1 MSGSVGNFYRPA
13 AWRPALAALLI
24 LAGSRQLSAHKV
36 TPDPTVDVFF
46 KAGGNHLTVKV
57 WLPMIALGDANLPRT
72 SDGHFIQEQIR
83 PALDIVARGIA
94 RDLELQ
100 EGDDPLPA
108 PSVATTMSPDESFV
122 AIDLD
127 YLIQANRTDL
137 SARFHT
143 FRAQGQLVATQIH
156 YTSEEG
162 RTRNFVV
169 DGRPVRISFAPSIS
183 EVLRHFVDEASDV
196 LFEGADFLL
205 LAVCLIAVA
214 RSNRAMGVATAAVL
228 AGQIVVVA
236 LSAAGLLAPSPSAM
250 LLLGTLAASAVV
262 VLAIQDV
269 ASPQSPWLPALCFA
283 FGVMSGPA
291 IASRLLHDWGFA
303 GSHVLAALVG
313 FIVTVAIGEIW
324 VMALLW
330 SAAGLIRRRGRIAEL
345 AVLSTA
351 IFAGHAALHR
361 VIDQGQL
368 LADAGTFT
376 FDRFMFTVTV
386 GWALLIL
393 TAGILSTLLSG
404 ATVGRSPWLARASK
418 VETR

>member
-1 MSGSVGNFYRPA
+1 
-13 AWRPALAALLI
+13 
-24 LAGSRQLSAHKV
+24 
-36 TPDPTVDVFF
+36 
-46 KAGGNHLTVKV
+46 
-57 WLPMIALGDANLPRT
+57 
-72 SDGHFIQEQIR
+72 
-83 PALDIVARGIA
+83 
-94 RDLELQ
+94 
-100 EGDDPLPA
+100 
-108 PSVATTMSPDESFV
+108 
-122 AIDLD
+122 
-127 YLIQANRTDL
+127 
-137 SARFHT
+137 
-143 FRAQGQLVATQIH
+143 
-156 YTSEEG
+156 
-162 RTRNFVV
+162 
-169 DGRPVRISFAPSIS
+169 
-183 EVLRHFVDEASDV
+183 
-196 LFEGADFLL
+196 
-205 LAVCLIAVA
+205 
-214 RSNRAMGVATAAVL
+214 
-228 AGQIVVVA
+228 
-236 LSAAGLLAPSPSAM
+236 
-250 LLLGTLAASAVV
+250 
-262 VLAIQDV
+262 LAIQDV

-376 FDRFMFTVTV
+376 FERFMFTVTV